1 MRMHNR
7 WTPKFLFITLFA
19 FILAPGLSG
28 GTGEA
33 KQDIILT
40 AMKEEMAR
48 SMNILSEKGS
58 PPPYF
63 MCYQITDTRSM
74 SLSAS
79 FGALRSGGGNH
90 SRRLDLDI
98 RVGDHKLDNTHIFR
112 GRQSSSESGY
122 PGSVPISLLDDPEAI
137 KHAIW
142 LETDK
147 RYKSAVERLIRI
159 KANKSVSVK
168 EEDQSDDFSKETVQ
182 NHFGEAKS
190 IDYDLEAWKKRVRDY
205 SARFNAF
212 PEIHGSSVSV
222 SGIARNKYFIN
233 SEGTGLRHGRTH
245 WRITIHASTK
255 AEDGMRL
262 FKIETYD
269 VGMEENLPDDQ
280 TIKDA
285 IDDLIKG
292 LLKLRDAPLMEP
304 YTGPAILAGRA
315 SAVFFHEI
323 FGHRIEG
330 HRQKDEKDGQ
340 TFGKQVGKSVL
351 PDFISVYDDPT
362 LARYQENYL
371 NGHYNYDDEGVK
383 TQRVDLV
390 KDGILKNF
398 LMSRSPIK
406 GFDKS
411 NGHGRSQVGR
421 RPVSRQGNLVI
432 ESTKTVSKK
441 ELRKLLIA
449 ECKKQNK
456 PYGLYFED
464 ITGGFTTT
472 GRYTPQAFNV
482 TPIVVYRIYTDGRPD
497 ELVRGVDLIGTPLTS
512 FSKIIACGDDPEIFN
527 GYCGAESGRVPVSA
541 ISPSILTTQIE
552 VQKKRKASDKLP
564 VLSPPQRRSK

>member
-1 MRMHNR
+1 M
-7 WTPKFLFITLFA
+7 
-19 FILAPGLSG
+19 
-28 GTGEA
+28 
-33 KQDIILT
+33 
-40 AMKEEMAR
+40 
-48 SMNILSEKGS
+48 
-58 PPPYF
+58 
-63 MCYQITDTRSM
+63 
-74 SLSAS
+74 
-79 FGALRSGGGNH
+79 
-90 SRRLDLDI
+90 
-98 RVGDHKLDNTHIFR
+98 
-112 GRQSSSESGY
+112 
-122 PGSVPISLLDDPEAI
+122 
-137 KHAIW
+137 
-142 LETDK
+142 ETDE

-168 EEDQSDDFSKETVQ
+168 EEDQSDDFSKESTQ
-182 NHFGEAKS
+182 QHTGETKS
-190 IDYDLEAWKKRVRDY
+190 IKYDLEAWKQKTRDY
-205 SARFNAF
+205 SSRFNAF
-212 PEIHGSSVSV
+212 PEIHSSSVSV
-222 SGIARNKYFIN
+222 SGLARNKYFVN
-233 SEGTGLRHGRTH
+233 SEGTSLRHGRTH
-245 WRITIHASTK
+245 WRLTIHASTK

-262 FKIETYD
+262 FKIETFD
-269 VGMEENLPDDQ
+269 VGVEQGLPDDQ
-280 TIKDA
+280 KVKDR
-285 IDDLIKG
+285 IDRLIKG
-292 LLKLRDAPLMEP
+292 LLELREAPLMEP

-362 LARYQENYL
+362 LALYNDLYL
-371 NGHYNYDDEGVK
+371 NGHYRYDEEGVR

-390 KDGILKNF
+390 KQGILKNF

-406 GFDKS
+406 GFPKS

-432 ESTKTVSKK
+432 ESAKTVSTK
-441 ELRKLLIA
+441 ELRKLLIK

-456 PYGLYFED
+456 PYGLFFED
-464 ITGGFTTT
+464 ITGGYTTT
-472 GRYTPQAFNV
+472 GRYSPQAFNV

-564 VLSPPQRRSK
+564 VLSPPKRRSK